1 MNTIDNLSPELEK
14 KSTGLKNLISN
25 SFPNTI
31 EGKILYYIAVIFSLF
46 QVGIASHLI
55 EITGQLQ
62 LSTHVGFLGLLC
74 FPLIAL
80 SKQKKTSLKILAWAL
95 AMLSVAVAIYQIV
108 EYEALIL
115 RSGDPTQLDI
125 IFGIIALIVVFAASF
140 VTMGPAL
147 PIISGLFLLYCFFG
161 NYLSG
166 ILQHRGYDLGQIIE
180 HITYGTEG
188 IYGIPTYVSS
198 TYIFL
203 FI

>member
-1 MNTIDNLSPELEK
+1 MNTTDNLSPELTK
-14 KSTGLKNLISN
+14 KSTGLKNIISN
-25 SFPNTI
+25 SFPTTT

-80 SKQKKTSLKILAWAL
+80 SKQKKPFFRILAWML

-115 RSGDPTQLDI
+115 RSGDPTSLDI
-125 IFGIIALIVVFAASF
+125 IFGIIGFY
-140 VTMGPAL
+140 PA
-147 PIISGLFLLYCFFG
+147 
-161 NYLSG
+161 
-166 ILQHRGYDLGQIIE
+166 
-180 HITYGTEG
+180 
-188 IYGIPTYVSS
+188 
-198 TYIFL
+198 
-203 FI
+203 